1 MHLLFV
7 DKKFFK
13 LGGSFSGSL
22 SLTKR
27 VNFLY
32 LFDNFFFLYLRL
44 STKRYFVIFC
54 SKLLLSNILTIVNQV
69 IIVDQSHI
77 LVLIVGHCMLKWVKI
92 SVDSWSKNTCPFAT
106 ELLSQFY
113 FIFQSIHCNW
123 GLSKLCFHGFDDVV
137 FEHFVDLFGL
147 AEAGETFIGCLLF
160 LVSLAIK
167 ICFLWSD
174 CFWDFRLR
182 LLCLH

>member
-113 FIFQSIHCNW
+113 FIFQSIHCN
-123 GLSKLCFHGFDDVV
+123 
-137 FEHFVDLFGL
+137 
-147 AEAGETFIGCLLF
+147 
-160 LVSLAIK
+160 
-167 ICFLWSD
+167 
-174 CFWDFRLR
+174 
-182 LLCLH
+182 